1 MQDEEIIE
9 LYFKRSESA
18 IRETEQ
24 KYSAYCHAIADH
36 ILHSKEDSEECVND
50 TWMKAWNT
58 IPPARPA
65 HLKLYLAKIT
75 RSLSFN
81 RYKEKHAQK
90 RGSGQLAEVLDE
102 LGECLQGSQDVEAE
116 YLAQELRAA
125 INDFV
130 RALPRQEQTLFIRR
144 YFFVESVSQIAAY
157 CGLTENNVRVRLYRS
172 RKRLKQRLEKEG
184 YIL

>member
-1 MQDEEIIE
+1 MQDQEIIE

-24 KYSAYCHAIADH
+24 KYSGYCHAIADN

-50 TWMKAWNT
+50 TWMKAWNA

-90 RGSGQLAEVLDE
+90 RGGGQMAEVLDE
-102 LGECLQGSQDVEAE
+102 LGECLQGGQDVEAE
-116 YLAQELRAA
+116 YLAQELRTT
-125 INDFV
+125 INTFV
-130 RALPRQEQTLFIRR
+130 RALPSQEQTLFIRR
-144 YFFVESVSQIAAY
+144 YFYVESISQIAAH
-157 CGLTENNVRVRLYRS
+157 CGLTENNVCVRLCRS
-172 RKRLKQRLEKEG
+172 RKRLRQQLEKEG
-184 YIL
+184 YFL